1 MKDNKII
8 MIAVAVLLCCFKAT
22 AQEPDELD
30 SVSVFGTVINQISRQ
45 AESFCSVRFL
55 EGDEVRR
62 EVLTD
67 ENGDFAVTGI
77 PVGDYTLEV
86 RVKGLSLHKEN
97 LALSSDVYL
106 SVSVITDSIRLKNL
120 PEVDVNA
127 SRPKH
132 QLAEQKLLI
141 KRTDDI
147 RLRFFDYRDW
157 IPWYQ
162 GKPKGAP
169 ASQMTPP

>member
-8 MIAVAVLLCCFKAT
+8 MIAVAVLLCCFEAP
-22 AQEPDELD
+22 AQEPDMLD

-162 GKPKGAP
+162 GMPKGAP